1 MNDFTKGLLAGIVVL
16 VGYVLYTTNSSKEI
30 DAGYPATEAGAEA
43 FLTEAEKEISDYG
56 LYAAQTFWVQANFM
70 TVDTTALAAKAGQE
84 GTEMAIRLAAGAR
97 NFNDANLS
105 DELRRKIDL
114 LRMGLTIP
122 APDDAEKTAELA
134 KITSGLD
141 ATYGTGEYCREDG
154 TCFNDRDLI
163 RIMATSR
170 NPDELLEAW
179 AGWRTISPPM
189 KDDYARM
196 VEIANEGSLELG
208 FADTGVLW
216 RSGYDMPADDFT
228 VEADRIWGQVKPLYD
243 SLHCFVGD
251 KLEAHYGDVANTESG
266 MIPAHLLGN
275 MWAQQW
281 GNIMPLVASEGA
293 DPGFDLTKLLE
304 GNGYDAHRMVKAG
317 ENFFT
322 GLGFDA
328 LPETFWERSLITKPR
343 DRDVQCHASA
353 WDLDSKD
360 DIRIKMC
367 TEVTADDFRT
377 VHHELGHNFY
387 QRAYKEQS
395 PIFQGG
401 ANDGFHEAIGDFIA
415 LSITPSYL
423 KEIGLLQEEPD
434 ASKDIGLLLDQA
446 LDKIAFLPFSLVVD
460 KWRWQVFA
468 GDVTPEQYN
477 DAWWNLRH
485 EYQGVTAPIE
495 RAATDFDPG
504 AKYHI
509 PGNTPYMRYFL
520 AHILQFQFHQ
530 KACEMAGWEGPLHRC
545 SINNNKDVGAALNDM
560 LEMGQSKPWPDALE
574 AFAGTRQMDGSAIL
588 AYFAPLKVWL
598 DEQNEGKACGWNAG

>member
-1 MNDFTKGLLAGIVVL
+1 MNDFIKGLIIGVIVLAG
-16 VGYVLYTTNSSKEI
+16 YVIYTKNVTEQTELTH
-30 DAGYPATEAGAEA
+30 PATQAGAEA
-43 FLTEAEKEISDYG
+43 FIADAEKEIADFG
-56 LYAAQTFWVQANFM
+56 LYAARTYWVNANFV
-70 TVDTTALAAKAGQE
+70 TVDTTALVEKAAQE
-84 GTEMAIRLAAGAR
+84 GTEMGIRFAAGAR
-97 NFNDANLS
+97 EFNNVKLS
-105 DELRRKIDL
+105 DEVRRKIDL

-122 APDDAEKTAELA
+122 APDDADKTAELA
-134 KITSGLD
+134 EITAGLD
-141 ATYGTGEYCREDG
+141 STYASGKYCREDG
-154 TCFNDRDLI
+154 TCFTDRDLI
-163 RIMATSR
+163 RTMATSR

-179 AGWRTISPPM
+179 AGWRTVSPAM

-208 FADTGVLW
+208 FANTGDLW
-216 RSGYDMPADDFT
+216 RSGYDMPADEFT

-251 KLEAHYGDVANTESG
+251 KLEAHYGDVATTESG

-317 ENFFT
+317 ENFFS

-328 LPETFWERSLITKPR
+328 LPDTFWERSLITKPQ

-377 VHHELGHNFY
+377 VHHELGHNYY

-434 ASKDIGLLLDQA
+434 ASKDIGLLLEQA

-468 GDVTPEQYN
+468 GDVTPENYN
-477 DAWWNLRH
+477 QAWWKLRH
-485 EYQGVTAPIE
+485 EYQGVEAPIE

-545 SINNNKDVGAALNDM
+545 SINNNKDVGTALNAM

-588 AYFAPLKVWL
+588 AYFEPLKVWL
-598 DEQNEGKACGWNAG
+598 DEQNAGKACGWNAS